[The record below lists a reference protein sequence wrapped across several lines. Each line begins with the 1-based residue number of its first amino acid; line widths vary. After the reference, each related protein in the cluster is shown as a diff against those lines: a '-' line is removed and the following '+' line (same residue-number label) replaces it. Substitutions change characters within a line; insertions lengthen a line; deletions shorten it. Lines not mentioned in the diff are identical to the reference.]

1 MSFVVVKSFKIRSA
15 TEPPMKGGLMKRQMM
30 WLLVVAVIGL
40 LAGAA
45 FAQFAKTEDAIK
57 YRQSAMFLIGQH
69 FTRMGAVV
77 KGEAPY
83 NKEAFEK
90 NAVLVESLYR
100 LPLEAFMTAGSDK
113 GSGMKADA
121 LAQKDKFAQ
130 MHAATEAELVKLVV
144 AAKGGDLNAIKP
156 QFGTTGGSCKA
167 CHDAYRNK

>member
-1 MSFVVVKSFKIRSA
+1 
-15 TEPPMKGGLMKRQMM
+15 MKKRMT
-30 WLLVVAVIGL
+30 WVIVVAVVGL

-45 FAQFAKTEDAIK
+45 FAQFAKTEDAVK
-57 YRQSAMFLIGQH
+57 YRQSVMSLIGTH

-90 NAVLVESLYR
+90 NAVLVDSLYR
-100 LPLEAFMTAGSDK
+100 LPLDAFMAPGSDK

-121 LAQKDKFAQ
+121 LTQKDKFTQ
-130 MHAATEAELVKLVV
+130 MHNTTEAELAKLVAV
-144 AAKGGDLNAIKP
+144 AKGGDLNAIKP
-156 QFGTTGGSCKA
+156 QFGAAGASCKA

>member
-1 MSFVVVKSFKIRSA
+1 
-15 TEPPMKGGLMKRQMM
+15 MKKRMT
-30 WLLVVAVIGL
+30 WVLVVAVVGL

-45 FAQFAKTEDAIK
+45 FAQFAKTEDAVK
-57 YRQSAMFLIGQH
+57 YRQSVMSLIGTH

-90 NAVLVESLYR
+90 NAVLVDSLYR
-100 LPLEAFMTAGSDK
+100 LPLDAFMAPGSDK

-121 LAQKDKFAQ
+121 LTQKDKFTQ
-130 MHAATEAELVKLVV
+130 MHNTTEAELAKLAAV
-144 AAKGGDLNAIKP
+144 AKGGDLNAIKP

-167 CHDAYRNK
+167 CHDLYRNK

>member
-1 MSFVVVKSFKIRSA
+1 
-15 TEPPMKGGLMKRQMM
+15 MKKRMT
-30 WLLVVAVIGL
+30 WVLVVAVVGL

-45 FAQFAKTEDAIK
+45 FAQFAKTEDAVK
-57 YRQSAMFLIGQH
+57 YRQSVMSLIGTH

-90 NAVLVESLYR
+90 NAALVDSLYR
-100 LPLEAFMTAGSDK
+100 LALDAFMAPGSDK

-121 LAQKDKFAQ
+121 LTQKDKFTQ
-130 MHAATEAELVKLVV
+130 MHNTTEAELAKLAAV
-144 AAKGGDLNAIKP
+144 AKGGDLNAIKP
-156 QFGTTGGSCKA
+156 QFGAAGVSCKA

>member
-1 MSFVVVKSFKIRSA
+1 
-15 TEPPMKGGLMKRQMM
+15 MKKRMT
-30 WLLVVAVIGL
+30 WVLVVAVVGL

-45 FAQFAKTEDAIK
+45 FAQFAKTEDAVK
-57 YRQSAMFLIGQH
+57 YRQSVMSLIGTH

-90 NAVLVESLYR
+90 NAALVDSLYR
-100 LPLEAFMTAGSDK
+100 LALDAFMAPGSDK

-121 LAQKDKFAQ
+121 LTQKDKFTQ
-130 MHAATEAELVKLVV
+130 MHNTTEAELAKLAVV
-144 AAKGGDLNAIKP
+144 AKGGDLNAIKP
-156 QFGTTGGSCKA
+156 QFGAAGASCKA

>member
-1 MSFVVVKSFKIRSA
+1 
-15 TEPPMKGGLMKRQMM
+15 MKKRMT
-30 WLLVVAVIGL
+30 WVLVVAGVGL
-40 LAGAA
+40 FVGTA

-57 YRQSAMFLIGQH
+57 YRQSVMSLIGTH

-90 NAVLVESLYR
+90 NAVLVDSLYR
-100 LPLEAFMTAGSDK
+100 LPLDAFMAPGSDK

-121 LAQKDKFAQ
+121 LTQKDKFTQ
-130 MHAATEAELVKLVV
+130 MHNTTEAELAKLAAV
-144 AAKGGDLNAIKP
+144 AKGGDLNAIKP
-156 QFGTTGGSCKA
+156 QFGAAGASCKA